1 MSDRARRVEPTT
13 RYLRAY
19 ARFVGRDRRR
29 ERCIEETI
37 EALLKNPHEPH
48 LKTHPLK
55 GAMAG
60 ILSCTCG
67 YDCRLLFRLRQD
79 RDTEVIILLDIGT
92 HDEVY

>member
-1 MSDRARRVEPTT
+1 MSERARRAEPTT

-29 ERCIEETI
+29 ERCVEETI
-37 EALLKNPHEPH
+37 ETLLANPFEPH
-48 LKTHPLK
+48 LKTHQLK

-60 ILSCTCG
+60 MLSCTCG

-79 RDTEVIILLDIGT
+79 RGIEVIILLDIGT

>member
-1 MSDRARRVEPTT
+1 
-13 RYLRAY
+13 
-19 ARFVGRDRRR
+19 
-29 ERCIEETI
+29 
-37 EALLKNPHEPH
+37 
-48 LKTHPLK
+48 
-55 GAMAG
+55 MAG